1 MTVKLLMVKKLK
13 GDVMRRIFYSTCL
26 YLVTLTGLSLT
37 LSTSVVAAEAS
48 PVSAAEKTLSNIHL
62 TTSVKEGKSTHVVYI
77 FFDPNCPYCHR
88 LYVNTRDWVKR
99 NAMEFHWIPVGV
111 LTTTSQGK
119 AAAILGAKDPQKA
132 FYQNEDHYMRN
143 DDGGGIDE
151 IIATDNIAKILKA
164 NVNVLQLS
172 GSNAVPAML
181 FRANNGQAV
190 MIQGAPPKKRLKQIL
205 QYVK

>member
-1 MTVKLLMVKKLK
+1 
-13 GDVMRRIFYSTCL
+13 MRRIFYSTCL
-26 YLVTLTGLSLT
+26 YLVTLAGLGLT

-48 PVSAAEKTLSNIHL
+48 PVSAAEKILSNIHR
-62 TTSVKEGKSTHVVYI
+62 TTSIKEGKSTHVVYI

-132 FYQNEDHYMRN
+132 LYQNEDHYVRSE
-143 DDGGGIDE
+143 DGGGIDE
-151 IIATDNIAKILKA
+151 IIATDRMAKILKA
-164 NVNVLQLS
+164 NVNVLHLS
-172 GSNAVPAML
+172 GSEAVPTML

-190 MIQGAPPKKRLKQIL
+190 MIQGSPSKKRLKKIL